1 MNQPPPQLATSPLTF
16 TQLLSPTP
24 RGARLAR
31 LLCVSQL
38 RSWDAPQDLT
48 ERAEIVVAE
57 LAANAVL
64 HGRLPGRSF
73 RLSLAYDAPPGHLR
87 IDVTDA
93 RGDRW
98 PHPGPASDTT
108 ALPTNGRGLALVAAI
123 ADHWET
129 LPHPPSG
136 KTVRAELVGPG
147 PSPVREARGA
157 NQPTLPIMR

>member
-1 MNQPPPQLATSPLTF
+1 MNQPRPQLTTYSLTF
-16 TQLLSPTP
+16 TQLLSSTP
-24 RGARLAR
+24 RGARIAR

-38 RSWDAPQDLT
+38 RSWDVPHDLT

-73 RLSLAYDAPPGHLR
+73 RLTLVFDAPAGRLR

-93 RGDRW
+93 RGDRA
-98 PHPGPASDTT
+98 PQPRPATAASSDT
-108 ALPTNGRGLALVAAI
+108 ALHTGGRGLALVAAI

-136 KTVRAELVGPG
+136 KTVRAELVGPA
-147 PSPVREARGA
+147 REAPDEI
-157 NQPTLPIMR
+157 QPTRLITR